1 MVNLVSDRGSNP
13 RASTCTTNG
22 SHLLGAVAFSTLGY
36 LTRSSLYLPVMR
48 NPSVVACII
57 LLSACAE
64 PKRDAPPPA
73 TSKVAE
79 WAAIASAPQSGGGS
93 ALIELQLQVTVSDGW
108 HVYSLTQDTGGP
120 TPMSVKV
127 EPPYEIA
134 GDIVGPPV
142 VKFQD
147 PNFGIETET
156 YSGEQIFKVP
166 LKLAKSS
173 SIAPP
178 PIEVKIRSQACS
190 DKLCLPARTT
200 TLTVTPE
207 VGST

>member
-1 MVNLVSDRGSNP
+1 MRTLNLLACMVGLV
-13 RASTCTTNG
+13 
-22 SHLLGAVAFSTLGY
+22 
-36 LTRSSLYLPVMR
+36 
-48 NPSVVACII
+48 
-57 LLSACAE
+57 ACAE
-64 PKRDAPPPA
+64 PKREAPPPA
-73 TSKVAE
+73 TSNVAE
-79 WAAIASAPQSGGGS
+79 WAAIATAPRSGADS
-93 ALIELQLQVTVSDGW
+93 TTVVELQLQVTVSEGW

-134 GDIVGPPV
+134 GDIAGPPV

-173 SIAPP
+173 SLNPP

-207 VGST
+207 RGST

>member
-1 MVNLVSDRGSNP
+1 MRVLTLLASLV
-13 RASTCTTNG
+13 
-22 SHLLGAVAFSTLGY
+22 AVT
-36 LTRSSLYLPVMR
+36 
-48 NPSVVACII
+48 
-57 LLSACAE
+57 ACAE
-64 PKRDAPPPA
+64 PKREAPPPA

-79 WAAIASAPQSGGGS
+79 WAAIASAPQSTADGAS
-93 ALIELQLQVTVSDGW
+93 LIELQLQVTVTDGW

-134 GDIVGPPV
+134 GDITGPAA

-156 YSGEQIFKVP
+156 YSGEQVFKVP
-166 LKLAKSS
+166 LKLAKSG

-207 VGST
+207 TGST

>member
-1 MVNLVSDRGSNP
+1 MR
-13 RASTCTTNG
+13 
-22 SHLLGAVAFSTLGY
+22 TL
-36 LTRSSLYLPVMR
+36 SW
-48 NPSVVACII
+48 VACLMAI
-57 LLSACAE
+57 SACAD
-64 PKRDAPPPA
+64 PKREPPPA
-73 TSKVAE
+73 ATSNVAE
-79 WAAIASAPQSGGGS
+79 WAAIATAPKPGADSTS
-93 ALIELQLQVTVSDGW
+93 LIELQLQVTVSDGW
-108 HVYSLTQDTGGP
+108 HVYSLTQEKGGP

-173 SIAPP
+173 SLNPP

-200 TLTVTPE
+200 TLSVTPE
-207 VGST
+207 TGST

>member
-1 MVNLVSDRGSNP
+1 MRIPTLLVCMV
-13 RASTCTTNG
+13 AMT
-22 SHLLGAVAFSTLGY
+22 
-36 LTRSSLYLPVMR
+36 
-48 NPSVVACII
+48 
-57 LLSACAE
+57 ACAE
-64 PKRDAPPPA
+64 PRREAPPPA
-73 TSKVAE
+73 SSKVAE
-79 WAAIASAPQSGGGS
+79 WAAVASAPQTGADSTT
-93 ALIELQLQVTVSDGW
+93 LLELQLQVTVTDGW

-134 GDIVGPPV
+134 GEITGPPA

-156 YSGEQIFKVP
+156 YSGEQIFKIP

-207 VGST
+207 TGST